1 MKRCPKWLLAVLSV
15 LTLMTI
21 TTAAIAED
29 KAFSGQVEVGVSGL
43 NTKDNPAR
51 VNEYA
56 KYRAD
61 DGLNFAPKLTL
72 ESKFGENSVLALD
85 TDISGSRDQEYTLEL
100 DLNRI
105 FRLELDYQAL
115 EHWKD
120 HETLD
125 QFGATGRGDTGGGQ
139 PSTTTDKTFADLIEA
154 GLPANVAGGTL
165 PAGYDPGLAYKQELE
180 NNYLVTRREFNGE
193 THLIIPELQ
202 NVTFHAGLR
211 VETRKGLE
219 QAISVTKC
227 DNCHISANGKNIDER
242 TEDIR
247 LGATGKFGPVTIDY
261 EYLARTFDEDSSA
274 PMRYFEDA
282 GNPTAYNL
290 LYENGYY
297 DFARTPDSEK
307 DSHMLKARLDLSQS
321 TSITAGY
328 VNSDVESAKSSTQD
342 AYQLQNGN
350 TLKTE
355 YESFG
360 GKISTKLGNFRLS
373 LRGNRYTIDAD
384 GNTIYYPARE
394 ATAGAIAAWPGDATD
409 DYLSAEERE
418 VNELGFD
425 AVYRLTRGT
434 TLRFGYDYEE
444 VKRDEKELGETE
456 TNTFKLA
463 LKSRLNKQLTGNI
476 SYMYQDI
483 DEPMSGAHVG
493 IAQGDLAGGAV
504 PDSFGS
510 GLWYYNTADFT
521 TAATVPTWYWTS
533 VYPNRQLSST
543 SLPSEVHEAKAS
555 TTWAPTTNIAATF
568 FARVRIEEND
578 DVNYEQNTY
587 VPGASVYYA
596 PNSKVNLTMAYTFN
610 KQETE
615 NQMCVGWY
623 HG

>member
-1 MKRCPKWLLAVLSV
+1 MKRCHKWLLAVLSV

-29 KAFSGQVEVGVSGL
+29 KAFSGQVEIGVSGL

-56 KYRAD
+56 KYRAE
-61 DGLNFAPKLTL
+61 DGLNFAPKLSL

-85 TDISGSRDQEYTLEL
+85 TDLSGPRDQEYKLNL

-105 FRLELDYQAL
+105 FRLELDYQVL

-125 QFGATGRGDTGGGQ
+125 QMGATARDDIGGSQ
-139 PSTTTDKTFADLIEA
+139 PSVTTDKSFADLIEA
-154 GLPANVAGGTL
+154 GLLPASGIGGGTIN
-165 PAGYDPGLAYKQELE
+165 YDPAVAYKQELE

-227 DNCHISANGKNIDER
+227 DNCHVTANGKNIDER
-242 TEDIR
+242 TEDLR

-274 PMRYFEDA
+274 PMRYFENA

-290 LYENGYY
+290 LYEDGNYA
-297 DFARTPDSEK
+297 FARTPDSEK
-307 DSHMLKARLDLSQS
+307 DSHLLKARVDLSQN
-321 TSITAGY
+321 TSFTASY
-328 VNSDVESAKSSTQD
+328 VNSDVESSKSATQD
-342 AYQLQNGN
+342 DYQLQNGN

-360 GKISTKLGNFRLS
+360 GKISTKLGDFRLS
-373 LRGNRYTIDAD
+373 LRGNTYTIDAD
-384 GNTIYYPARE
+384 GNTIYFPARE

-425 AVYRLTRGT
+425 VVYRLARGT

-444 VKRDEKELGETE
+444 VKRDEEELGETE

-463 LKSRLNKQLTGNI
+463 LKSRINKQLTGNI

-483 DEPMSGAHVG
+483 DEPMAGAHVG
-493 IAQGDLAGGAV
+493 IAQGDLTGGAV
-504 PDSFGS
+504 PDGFGS
-510 GLWYYNTADFT
+510 GLWYYNTADFS
-521 TAATVPTWYWTS
+521 ATDATKTWYWTD

-543 SLPSEVHEAKAS
+543 SLPSEVHEAKMS
-555 TTWAPTTNIAATF
+555 TTWAPSTNMAATV
-568 FARVRIEEND
+568 FARVRMEEND
-578 DVNYEQNTY
+578 DVSYEKKTY
-587 VPGASVYYA
+587 VPGVSLYYA